1 MQLHI
6 HSDASYVSASKSR
19 IRVGGQLFLSDKFNP
34 KSQTKHNGAVL
45 VVAAILK
52 NVMASTEEAELGGL
66 FVNSKEKEV
75 LRTSLEEMGHP
86 QGPTPMQADN
96 SMASGIINKTVK

>member
-6 HSDASYVSASKSR
+6 HSVASYLSASKPRS
-19 IRVGGQLFLSDKFNP
+19 RVGGHLFLSDKFNP

-45 VVAAILK
+45 VVASILK
-52 NVMASTEEAELGGL
+52 NVMASAAEAELGVL
-66 FVNSKEKEV
+66 FINSKEREV
-75 LRTSLEEMGHP
+75 LRISLEETGHP
-86 QGPTPMQADN
+86 QGPTPMQADY